1 VKFSQIAKLKHPS
14 RRVKEK
20 MAGDKDPGYRMVASE
35 RELERCVG
43 RFLKADA
50 VGVDLEADS
59 MYHYR
64 EKVCLIQIASES
76 ETVVIDPLQIS
87 DLSALKPLFKHRGI
101 CKIFHGADYDVRS
114 LYRDFRIAIDN
125 LFDTEVAARFLG
137 RSASGLDAVVAER
150 YGVALNKKF
159 QRKDWSRRPLPA
171 EMIAY
176 AAEDVRYLLPL
187 ARIFQS
193 ELRRVGR
200 LSWVCEECQRLSKVR
215 PPAEDDQPLFVNIKG
230 AGRLDRRGLAV
241 LEELLQFRRRVA
253 KKKDRPLFRV
263 TGTKSLLLLAEKR
276 PRDLKQLERCG
287 ALSDKQIAM
296 YGEALLKAVQAGMQ
310 WPARSLPVYPRRRS
324 PQVSPA
330 VAGRVLALRK
340 WRDRRAVDLHMDPA
354 LLCTKALI
362 GALAQHHPRS
372 KKDLA
377 QIREMKNWQRRE
389 LGPEILEILKQTG

>member
-1 VKFSQIAKLKHPS
+1 
-14 RRVKEK
+14 
-20 MAGDKDPGYRMVASE
+20 MAGDNDTRFRMVASG
-35 RELERCVG
+35 RELDRCVEQ
-43 RFLKADA
+43 FLEVDA

-64 EKVCLIQIASES
+64 EKVCLIQIASERQ
-76 ETVVIDPLQIS
+76 TVVIDPLQIS

-114 LYRDFRIAIDN
+114 LYRDFRITINN

-150 YGVALNKKF
+150 YGVSLDKKY

-176 AAEDVRYLLPL
+176 AAEDVKYLLPL
-187 ARIFQS
+187 SRIFQS
-193 ELRRVGR
+193 ELRCIGR
-200 LSWVCEECQRLSKVR
+200 LSWVYEECQRLSEVR
-215 PPAEDDQPLFVNIKG
+215 PSAENDQLLFMSIKG

-241 LEELLQFRRRVA
+241 LEKLLQFRRRVA
-253 KKKDRPLFRV
+253 KKKDRPLFRIM
-263 TGTKSLLLLAEKR
+263 GTKSLLLLAQKK
-276 PRDLKQLERCG
+276 PRNLKQLERCG
-287 ALSDKQIAM
+287 ALSDKQIGM
-296 YGEALLKAVQAGMQ
+296 YGEALLKALHAGMQ
-310 WPARSLPVYPRRRS
+310 WPARSLPVYPRRRA

-330 VAGRVLALRK
+330 VARRVLALRK
-340 WRDRRAVDLHMDPA
+340 WRDRRAAELHMEPA

-362 GALAQHHPRS
+362 GSLALHHPRG